1 MPGGVKSPGGGRQLW
16 ARWHRQQ
23 QERRAGIFHARDPC
37 GSASAAA
44 PRGCTRRPAP
54 RPELA
59 ALGGLAAARGVV
71 TPRARCLVLRE
82 MPPRVRHAG
91 AVCLGFS
98 FPRLLGTSLLLN
110 EIFPFL
116 ATSRARAGLRVP
128 RGAGLLGPC
137 PLLQGGLVRHCPL
150 LPRLCQGAGGRGRR
164 GCVWSG
170 CAWRPG
176 EGCWGGR
183 GAADASFGLRFGY
196 WASAAPA
203 RPPHT
208 ALPGR
213 ALWHRR
219 RCLCRM
225 DAASEKWDLKEKSES
240 PGMEPLLSPSRGT
253 PRPRHLLRNGH
264 AAGSSAQRPCPGLE
278 TPGRGGTLRAALL
291 LPAHDVKANPSAP
304 GSCPWPC
311 AVLLVQ
317 SCCWS
322 CSRGGRWVR
331 AGVPTLTP
339 WPPRCPQG
347 SDRHRSLPR
356 GAGMRKGTEMCTGR
370 AGNSA
375 CCRWHCR
382 LAGSPLPSAG
392 LWPRAACGRALTR

>member
-1 MPGGVKSPGGGRQLW
+1 MVPAPCC
-16 ARWHRQQ
+16 
-23 QERRAGIFHARDPC
+23 RAASCGAALCFP
-37 GSASAAA
+37 GSA
-44 PRGCTRRPAP
+44 RG
-54 RPELA
+54 
-59 ALGGLAAARGVV
+59 
-71 TPRARCLVLRE
+71 
-82 MPPRVRHAG
+82 
-91 AVCLGFS
+91 
-98 FPRLLGTSLLLN
+98 
-110 EIFPFL
+110 
-116 ATSRARAGLRVP
+116 
-128 RGAGLLGPC
+128 
-137 PLLQGGLVRHCPL
+137 
-150 LPRLCQGAGGRGRR
+150 QGAGGRGRR

-170 CAWRPG
+170 CAWRPA

-183 GAADASFGLRFGY
+183 GAADTSFSLCFGY

-219 RCLCRM
+219 HCLCRM

-264 AAGSSAQRPCPGLE
+264 AAGSSAQRPHPGLE

-322 CSRGGRWVR
+322 CSPRRAVGPGGRPHAHSV
-331 AGVPTLTP
+331 AAAV
-339 WPPRCPQG
+339 
-347 SDRHRSLPR
+347 
-356 GAGMRKGTEMCTGR
+356 
-370 AGNSA
+370 
-375 CCRWHCR
+375 
-382 LAGSPLPSAG
+382 SAG
-392 LWPRAACGRALTR
+392 LRSPQIAAPRSWNEERHRNVHGASGELALLPVALPPRRVPAPFCRALAPRRVRPGSDTVTAPPRAAKQLGCFSTVHC